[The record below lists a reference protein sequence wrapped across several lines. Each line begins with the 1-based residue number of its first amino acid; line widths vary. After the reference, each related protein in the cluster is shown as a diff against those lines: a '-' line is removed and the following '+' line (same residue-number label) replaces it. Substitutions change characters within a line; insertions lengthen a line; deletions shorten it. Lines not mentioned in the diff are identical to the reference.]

1 MGKLNPNVKSIIV
14 MMIAKVRS
22 WVLKGTTPKDVWGV
36 RLNDHNNIFT
46 VDFNGNR
53 KATFL
58 REHNGFYEFRV
69 PVFFKPN
76 LESTLSIA
84 QQAAA
89 VILDKSPTYQ
99 EKLLDRTFKTMSKDN
114 LKFVFGTPRKM
125 IVSAYLDLDEIGSSQ
140 LVKTPIRKLLRTQV
154 LEVVEQP
161 GDDKLEAYKAFGFV
175 DIPPVQCLLTT
186 WALPFVVCRPEG
198 YVNPLVEETLK
209 ADPLNGKERLL
220 KMYQSGRLDW
230 EDVCAYLPS
239 SFKIEAYDFDEFE
252 VDALVE
258 RFVKKEISSKRYV
271 KFVESK

>member
-1 MGKLNPNVKSIIV
+1 MDKIHPSKSIIV
-14 MMIAKVRS
+14 MMIAKVRA
-22 WVLKGTTPKDVWGV
+22 WVLKGTTPKDIWGV

-46 VDFNGNR
+46 VDSNGNR

-76 LESTLSIA
+76 LDSSLSIA

-89 VILDKSPTYQ
+89 FILDKSPTYQ

-125 IVSAYLDLDEIGSSQ
+125 IVSSYLDLDEMASSQ
-140 LVKTPIRKLLRTQV
+140 LVKTPTVKLSRTQV
-154 LEVVEQP
+154 VEVVEQP

-175 DIPPVQCLLTT
+175 DILPPVVTRTT
-186 WALPFVVCRPEG
+186 WDLPFVVKRPEG

-209 ADPLNGKERLL
+209 ADALNGKERLL
-220 KMYQSGRLDW
+220 KMYQSGRLEW
-230 EDVCAYLPS
+230 EDVSSYLPS
-239 SFKIEAYDFDEFE
+239 SFKVEAYDFDEQE
-252 VDALVE
+252 VEALVE
-258 RFVKKEISSKRYV
+258 RFVKKESSKRYV
-271 KFVESK
+271 KFAESK